1 MRRSGNVKLILL
13 AATVCSFIAAQVS
26 TGRVAGTAAARAQL
40 PAPLLSPDIPTE
52 VEFGPG
58 VTSPETA
65 RPFFDYFSW
74 QSFVALNWPA
84 AVGPDGRP
92 VRGVANAGAGVGVGE
107 PGKRVWESYKADW
120 ELFRPEG
127 AVPTAWASYD
137 LNPPTPTANPCGN
150 VGDSK
155 MLAMVTKMD
164 SVIDGINQA
173 FSGPLI
179 DQSRNYV
186 RYEIHVNRAYYEK
199 VADPAVKWYLFDRQS
214 RDPNRP
220 NVFPD
225 GVIEIKAAWKELV
238 EGRDDPS
245 RYYTVDALMVEPGSP
260 RVCRPARMG
269 LVGFH
274 IANKVNHLR
283 EWVWSTFEQVDT
295 VPEGAPASGHKF
307 SLNNGTAT
315 PASPDG
321 FDRRPA
327 KLLDTQPLPLPND
340 PQREPVQV
348 TRVTP
353 VSPAGQVA
361 PTTDEINSQW
371 QQALSGTVWR
381 FYKLVSTQWP
391 TVPDGASFKVKRSAT
406 QPGSSGVFPQ
416 NSGEP
421 FPATNVANVTMETYF
436 QRGQSCMRCH
446 YNASQDDFS
455 FLLSE
460 RAFKPTPP
468 LPPGINAADRA
479 RRIAEDRI
487 NRSPTL
493 RNLRDEVQRQ
503 Q

>member
-1 MRRSGNVKLILL
+1 MRKIRNVKLLL
-13 AATVCSFIAAQVS
+13 AVASVCTLIAAQIGA
-26 TGRVAGTAAARAQL
+26 GRVPAPAAARAQL
-40 PAPLLSPDIPTE
+40 PAPRLSPDIPPE
-52 VEFGPG
+52 VAFGPG

-92 VRGVANAGAGVGVGE
+92 VRGVPNTAAGAGVGD
-107 PGKRVWESYKADW
+107 PGRRVWESYKADW
-120 ELFRPEG
+120 ELFRPGG
-127 AVPTAWASYD
+127 AEPTAWASYD
-137 LNPPTPTANPCGN
+137 LNPPAAPNPCGN

-173 FSGPLI
+173 FSGPLL

-199 VADPAVKWYLFDRQS
+199 VADPSVRWYLFDRQS

-225 GVIEIKAAWKELV
+225 GVIELKAAWKELV
-238 EGRDDPS
+238 EGRDDSS
-245 RYYTVDALMVEPGSP
+245 RYYTVDALIVEPGTP

-274 IANKVNHLR
+274 VANKVEHLR
-283 EWVWSTFEQVDT
+283 EWVWSTFEQVDN
-295 VPEGAPASGHKF
+295 VPEGPPTPGQKY
-307 SLNNGTAT
+307 SLNNGTAA
-315 PASPDG
+315 PASPNG
-321 FDRRPA
+321 FDHRPA
-327 KLLDTQPLPLPND
+327 AVNDAQPLPPPND
-340 PQREPVQV
+340 PRREPVQV
-348 TRVTP
+348 TRFTP
-353 VSPAGQVA
+353 VSPAGQAA
-361 PTTDEINSQW
+361 PTTDEINAQW
-371 QQALSGTVWR
+371 QQALAGTVWR

-391 TVPDGASFKVKRSAT
+391 TVPDGESFKVKRSAL

-416 NSGEP
+416 NSGLP
-421 FPATNVANVTMETYF
+421 FPADNVANVTMETYF

-460 RAFKPTPP
+460 RAFKPSPP
-468 LPPGINAADRA
+468 LPPGMNSADRV
-479 RRIAEDRI
+479 RRITEDRI
-487 NRSPTL
+487 NRSPAL
-493 RNLRDEVQRQ
+493 QNLREAVRQ
-503 Q
+503 QQ

>member
-1 MRRSGNVKLILL
+1 MRKMRNLKLLL
-13 AATVCSFIAAQVS
+13 LTASLCSLIAAQVS
-26 TGRVAGTAAARAQL
+26 TGRVLTPSAARVQL
-40 PAPLLSPDIPTE
+40 PPPRLSHDIPPE
-52 VEFGPG
+52 VEFGAG

-74 QSFVALNWPA
+74 QSFVALNWPS
-84 AVGPDGRP
+84 AVGADGRP
-92 VRGVANAGAGVGVGE
+92 VRGVPNTGAGVGDA
-107 PGKRVWESYKADW
+107 GKRVWESYKADW
-120 ELFRPEG
+120 ELFRPGG
-127 AVPTAWASYD
+127 AEPTAWSSYD
-137 LNPPTPTANPCGN
+137 LNPRATAENPCGN

-155 MLAMVTKMD
+155 MLAMITKMD

-186 RYEIHVNRAYYEK
+186 RYEIHVNKAYYEK
-199 VADPAVKWYLFDRQS
+199 VADPNVKWYLFDRQS

-238 EGRDDPS
+238 EGRDDPN
-245 RYYTVDALMVEPGSP
+245 RYYTVDALIVEPGTP

-274 IANKVNHLR
+274 IANKVVHLR
-283 EWVWSTFEQVDT
+283 EWVWSTFEHVDN
-295 VPEGAPASGHKF
+295 VPEGAPVPGDKYSF
-307 SLNNGTAT
+307 NNGTAT
-315 PASPDG
+315 PASPNG
-321 FDRRPA
+321 FDHRPA
-327 KLLDTQPLPLPND
+327 KLSDAEPLPQPND
-340 PQREPVQV
+340 PRREPVQV
-348 TRVTP
+348 TRFTP
-353 VSPAGQVA
+353 VSPAGQVT
-361 PTTDEINSQW
+361 PTTDEINAQW
-371 QQALSGTVWR
+371 QQALSGTIWR

-391 TVPDGASFKVKRSAT
+391 TVSDGASFKVKRSSI

-416 NSGEP
+416 DSGLP
-421 FPATNVANVTMETYF
+421 FPAENVANVTMETYF
-436 QRGQSCMRCH
+436 QKGQSCMRCH

-460 RAFKPTPP
+460 RAFRPSPP
-468 LPPGINAADRA
+468 LPLSMNVAERL
-479 RRIAEDRI
+479 RRITEDRMS
-487 NRSPTL
+487 RSPTL